1 MSGIHKA
8 VLPQQHMDF
17 WLGCAAAHDLAHD
30 FCVQRMGSHFSKL
43 RHGLQTMSLPTP
55 GQGGGGKQRGG
66 MDEPYKPAG
75 GGGGDAAGA
84 TLIPGSQSA
93 MTLEKNDVAWQG
105 GSTMIDAV
113 HDRCKEFVAEYLFD
127 ILLIDHDSASKTI
140 THGEYLDDVLECLS
154 AIMVKEMGADPEEA
168 AAEGGG
174 GGDNGGGGD

>member
-55 GQGGGGKQRGG
+55 GQGGGGTQRGA

-154 AIMVKEMGADPEEA
+154 AIMVKEMVADPEEA

-174 GGDNGGGGD
+174 GVKSTAHD